1 MKHFEWNEEKSDLL
15 KQSSNISFEQ
25 IIYAI
30 LNGGLL
36 DRLKHPNS
44 EKHPNQYIFQ
54 VLFEDYVY
62 SVPFVEDDN
71 KIFLKTIY
79 PNREATKLYFGGKK

>member
-1 MKHFEWNEEKSDLL
+1 MKQFEWNDEKNQLL
-15 KQSSNISFEQ
+15 KRSRNISFEQ
-25 IIYAI
+25 ISFAI

-44 EKHPNQYIFQ
+44 EKYPHQYIFQ
-54 VLFEDYVY
+54 VLFENYVY

-79 PNREATKLYFGGKK
+79 PNREATKLFLGDNL